1 MKRGKDRRT
10 MEDPL
15 EEVSKEMRADGIK
28 YTAPRMS
35 LHQQKVNFF
44 CIRTNMMR
52 VGSDKQVGGREG

>member
-1 MKRGKDRRT
+1 

-28 YTAPRMS
+28 DTDPRMS

-44 CIRTNMMR
+44 CIRIKMMR
-52 VGSDKQVGGREG
+52 VGPDKQVGGREG